1 MLFLAPEAARD
12 TMCDT
17 GSPTRR
23 PAGTLMTPN
32 LTRTLCLPTV
42 ATTLLAVLLA
52 GCNPAPDRSYAGYI
66 EGEWMYLAAPLGGY
80 LDTLPVA
87 RGSRVAASAPVFS
100 VEAVPEQQGLRE
112 AEARADSARQKVR
125 NLSEPRRPS
134 EVAAIEA
141 QLRVAQAGLA
151 LSTRQLE
158 QAQALAA
165 SKFVSDARVDEV
177 RAAKARDA
185 AQVESLRQE
194 LATTRITVGREPEV
208 RAAQAEAEAAV
219 AQVAQ
224 RQWQVD
230 RKVVRAPSHG
240 EITETYYRPGEW
252 VAAGAPVA
260 SLLPDA
266 RRRVRFF
273 VPETAVAT
281 LKPGQTVEARCDAC
295 AQPIRA
301 TIDFIAP
308 QAEYTPPVIYSRGS
322 REKLVFR
329 VEAAAAPEQAPTLRP
344 GLPVDVRLVEN

>member
-1 MLFLAPEAARD
+1 MISFTSPHRHGTARVPAVALLAA
-12 TMCDT
+12 
-17 GSPTRR
+17 
-23 PAGTLMTPN
+23 
-32 LTRTLCLPTV
+32 
-42 ATTLLAVLLA
+42 LAVLVA
-52 GCNPAPDRSYAGYI
+52 GCSRSPDTSFAGYI
-66 EGEWMYLAAPLGGY
+66 EGEWLYLAAPLGGY

-112 AEARADSARQKVR
+112 AEARADSARQKAQ

-141 QLRVAQAGLA
+141 QLRAAQAALA
-151 LSTRQLE
+151 LSTRQVE
-158 QAQALAA
+158 QAEALAA
-165 SKFVSDARVDEV
+165 SKFVSDARVDEA

-185 AQVESLRQE
+185 AQVEAVRQE
-194 LATTRITVGREPEV
+194 LATTRNTVGREAEV

-224 RQWQVD
+224 KKWQVD
-230 RKVVRAPSHG
+230 RKLVTAPLAG
-240 EITETYYRPGEW
+240 EITEIYYRPGEW

-266 RRRVRFF
+266 RRRLRFF
-273 VPETAVAT
+273 VPETAIAT
-281 LKPGQTVEARCDAC
+281 LRPGQTVEARCDGC
-295 AQPIRA
+295 AKPIRA

-329 VEAAAAPEQAPTLRP
+329 VEAAAAPEQAPALRP